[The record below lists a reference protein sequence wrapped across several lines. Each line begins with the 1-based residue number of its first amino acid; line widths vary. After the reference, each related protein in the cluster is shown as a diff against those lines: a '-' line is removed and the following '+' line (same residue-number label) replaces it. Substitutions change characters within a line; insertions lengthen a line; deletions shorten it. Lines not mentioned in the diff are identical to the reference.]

1 MRIPLIAGREFTEAD
16 GLDASPVILISISTA
31 KRFWQGVNPIGKHIR
46 KAGEASWRTVIG
58 VVADVRQ
65 FNLANNS
72 PGSISGAI
80 YMPYP
85 QAAIQDK
92 GQIPAAM
99 DVLVK
104 ATANDEQAAAELHE
118 IAVNAN
124 PNIPVGK
131 VTALTDIVGNSISGF
146 RSTIGVFFS
155 FAALALLLAA
165 ISVYGLMSY
174 SVSQRTYEVSVRMAI
189 GTPRSTV
196 VGLILRQSLRIA
208 IIGIAAGIGAALLLS
223 RVLSG
228 ILVGV
233 TAADP
238 STFAAVAL
246 LMLIVTATASSV
258 PAWRAARIDPIRT
271 LRAE

>member
-1 MRIPLIAGREFTEAD
+1 
-16 GLDASPVILISISTA
+16 
-31 KRFWQGVNPIGKHIR
+31 
-46 KAGEASWRTVIG
+46 
-58 VVADVRQ
+58 
-65 FNLANNS
+65 
-72 PGSISGAI
+72 
-80 YMPYP
+80 
-85 QAAIQDK
+85 
-92 GQIPAAM
+92 
-99 DVLVK
+99 
-104 ATANDEQAAAELHE
+104 
-118 IAVNAN
+118 
-124 PNIPVGK
+124 
-131 VTALTDIVGNSISGF
+131 
-146 RSTIGVFFS
+146 
-155 FAALALLLAA
+155 
-165 ISVYGLMSY
+165 
-174 SVSQRTYEVSVRMAI
+174 MAI